1 MGERGVGLVEIMLAL
16 TILSLTMMSL
26 GALMFQVAR
35 GTRQAAQVAYRSAAI
50 QTAGGWAQTLPWD
63 SIPTRIGWSGKDTI
77 GQLVYQRYM
86 SYADS
91 TKYRILTV
99 IIRPDTAAASSSRI
113 RAETVTV
120 VRAKPLKAA
129 PLKVQ

>member
-1 MGERGVGLVEIMLAL
+1 MSERGVGLVEIMLAL

-50 QTAGGWAQTLPWD
+50 QTAGGWAQTVPWD
-63 SIPTRIGWSGKDTI
+63 SIPTRTGWSGKDTI
-77 GQLVYQRYM
+77 GQLIYQRYM
-86 SYADS
+86 TYADS

-99 IIRPDTAAASSSRI
+99 IIRPDTATASSSRI
-113 RAETVTV
+113 RPETVTV
-120 VRAKPLKAA
+120 VRAKPLRAA
-129 PLKVQ
+129 PLKIQ